1 MTSTEDMMV
10 CSRCHEG
17 FEEREKLVNA
27 GNLFVCCRSIDN
39 KFDVVFFG

>member
-1 MTSTEDMMV
+1 MTSTEDVMV

-27 GNLFVCCRSIDN
+27 GNVWCR
-39 KFDVVFFG
+39 